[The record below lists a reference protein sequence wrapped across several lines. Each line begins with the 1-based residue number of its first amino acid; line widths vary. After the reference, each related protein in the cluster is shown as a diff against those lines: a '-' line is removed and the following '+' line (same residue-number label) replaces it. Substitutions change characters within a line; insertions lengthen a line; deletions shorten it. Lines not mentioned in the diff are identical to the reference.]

1 MPMAAEQNTADTLT
15 GRCLIAMPGMQDPRF
30 EHTVVYLCAHST
42 EGAMGLILNRELPDM
57 TLPRLM
63 EQLNIPVTPA
73 CADQKVHFGGPVEPA
88 RGFVLHSADFMAES
102 SMLVD
107 KRRALTA
114 TLDILRAVAEGRG
127 PRHTLMA
134 LGYSGWNAGQLDAEI
149 KANAWLIVPADDALL
164 FGPDNAGKWRQAIKK
179 LGIEVGKLSSTAGN
193 A

>member
-1 MPMAAEQNTADTLT
+1 MADAPATADYFT
-15 GRCLIAMPGMQDPRF
+15 GNCLIAMPGMQDPRF
-30 EHTVVYLCAHST
+30 EHTVVYLCAHSA

-57 TLPRLM
+57 PLLRLM
-63 EQLNIPVTPA
+63 EQLNIPATPA
-73 CADQKVHFGGPVEPA
+73 CADLKVHFGGPVEPA

-102 SMLVD
+102 SLLVD
-107 KRRALTA
+107 TRRALTA

-134 LGYSGWNAGQLDAEI
+134 LGYAGWGAGQLDAEI

-164 FGPDNAGKWRQAIKK
+164 FGPDNPKKWQRAIEK
-179 LGIEVGKLSSTAGN
+179 LGVDVGKLSSTAGN